1 MAVKFAHA
9 LGAHVVLFNTSLI
22 KKEDA
27 LRLEADE
34 VVVSSNANEMRKH
47 VGSFDFIIDTV
58 SAEHDINA
66 YLQLLRPGGNL
77 TSRRTL
83 LTACRVCHESSL

>member
-9 LGAHVVLFNTSLI
+9 LGAHVVLFTTSII

-27 LRLEADE
+27 LRLGADK

-47 VGSFDFIIDTV
+47 VGSFD
-58 SAEHDINA
+58 N
-66 YLQLLRPGGNL
+66 
-77 TSRRTL
+77 
-83 LTACRVCHESSL
+83 